1 MKSFLTPVAF
11 VFFLAGCDTAS
22 NVHKTVNQPKKNM
35 EVTCHISE
43 QSVRNNMRTC
53 IYKCQDGSPETAST
67 ESQFTCPATIFKT
80 I

>member
-1 MKSFLTPVAF
+1 MKAYFAPVFALF
-11 VFFLAGCDTAS
+11 VLFGCDTAS

-43 QSVRNNMRTC
+43 QSVHNSMRTC

-67 ESQFTCPATIFKT
+67 ESQFTCPATIFKR

>member
-1 MKSFLTPVAF
+1 MKAYFAPL
-11 VFFLAGCDTAS
+11 LALLILSGCDTAS
-22 NVHKTVNQPKKNM
+22 NVHKTVNQPKKDM

-53 IYKCQDGSPETAST
+53 IYRCQDGSPETAST
-67 ESQFTCPATIFKT
+67 ESQFTCPATIFKR